1 MELSDKEVAE
11 VFAELRIRVTRY
23 FVSPQPREPVVRLQG
38 GSSFIRENRL
48 IRVDDE
54 GTEVEHF
61 GAVLL
66 GALSSVFVVRMP
78 DQKETTSIPNK
89 QKTRGKRTTF
99 RSVEK

>member
-1 MELSDKEVAE
+1 MELSNKEVAE
-11 VFAELRIRVTRY
+11 VFAELRIHVVRD

-61 GAVLL
+61 RAVLL
-66 GALSSVFVVRMP
+66 SALLSVFVVRMP
-78 DQKETTSIPNK
+78 DQKETPSIPNE
-89 QKTRGKRTTF
+89 QTTGGKRTTF